1 MRNPLLSKKPHAKQ
15 MPCACQT
22 PLPDYPTTDTWGPLL
37 WTLFHALSERVGG
50 GNPMFLEDEK
60 QRWMFLL
67 TNFATVIPCKECK
80 THAQEWVLAHP
91 VSEFRGLTPEE
102 RKPWLRAYFYTFH
115 EAVNVR
121 MEHPSFDV
129 ALIESTYKS
138 IDIRNYLMRLKPVV
152 ELAIRLDGVPILG
165 WRNWYANLIR
175 LLALYGI

>member
-1 MRNPLLSKKPHAKQ
+1 

-22 PLPDYPTTDTWGPLL
+22 PLPNYPTTDTWGPLM
-37 WTLFHALSERVGG
+37 WTLFHALSERVGSTTD
-50 GNPMFLEDEK
+50 MFLEDEK

-67 TNFATVIPCKECK
+67 SNFAAVIPCKECK
-80 THAQEWVLAHP
+80 AHAQGWVSTHP
-91 VSEFRGLTPEE
+91 VLEFKTLAPGD
-102 RKPWLRAYFYTFH
+102 RKEWLRAYFYTFH
-115 EAVNVR
+115 EGVNVEL
-121 MEHPSFDV
+121 EHPSFDF
-129 ALIESTYKS
+129 ALLETTYKS

>member
-1 MRNPLLSKKPHAKQ
+1 

-22 PLPDYPTTDTWGPLL
+22 PLPDYPTTDTWGPLM
-37 WTLFHALSERVGG
+37 WTLFHALSERVGSTTD
-50 GNPMFLEDEK
+50 MFLEDEK

-67 TNFATVIPCKECK
+67 SNFASVIPCKECK
-80 THAQEWVLAHP
+80 AHAQGWVSTHP
-91 VSEFRGLTPEE
+91 VLEFKTLAPGD
-102 RKPWLRAYFYTFH
+102 RKEWLRAYFYNFH
-115 EAVNVR
+115 EGVNVEL
-121 MEHPSFDV
+121 EHPSFDF
-129 ALIESTYKS
+129 ALLETTYKS

>member
-1 MRNPLLSKKPHAKQ
+1 

-22 PLPDYPTTDTWGPLL
+22 PLPDYPTTDTWGPLM
-37 WTLFHALSERVGG
+37 WTLFHALSEKAGSTTD
-50 GNPMFLEDEK
+50 MFLEDEK

-67 TNFATVIPCKECK
+67 SIFATFIPCKECK
-80 THAQEWVLAHP
+80 AHAQGWVSAHP
-91 VSEFRGLTPEE
+91 VLEFKTLAPGD
-102 RKPWLRAYFYTFH
+102 RKEWLRAYFYTFH
-115 EAVNVR
+115 EGVNTEL
-121 MEHPSFDV
+121 EHPSFDF
-129 ALIESTYKS
+129 ALLETTYKN